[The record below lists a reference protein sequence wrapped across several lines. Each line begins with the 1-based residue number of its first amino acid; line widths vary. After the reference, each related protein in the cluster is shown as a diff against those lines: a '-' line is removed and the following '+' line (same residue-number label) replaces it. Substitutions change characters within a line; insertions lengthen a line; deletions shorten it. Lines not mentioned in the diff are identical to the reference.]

1 MGKEGIIV
9 KLLIIMWYHSQQFP
23 HMRGKKNNAHGPASG
38 LQEKNYSF
46 HSNGEGDT
54 PQNNAE
60 IVFVLLPLQSY
71 LDVLLFDPVCVW
83 VAYFLQTIRCCLI
96 WISIEIKRIEML
108 HLNDI
113 FHPLQHEWWWIQVCQ
128 MNSHLGSIPSLNPAS
143 KGRIKPVLPIH

>member
-1 MGKEGIIV
+1 MGKKGIIV

-23 HMRGKKNNAHGPASG
+23 HMRKKNNAHGPASG

-71 LDVLLFDPVCVW
+71 LDVLLFDQVCVW
-83 VAYFLQTIRCCLI
+83 VTYFLQTIRCCLI
-96 WISIEIKRIEML
+96 WISIEIKELIPML
-108 HLNDI
+108 LLSYILKCCIWMTYFILCSMSDDE
-113 FHPLQHEWWWIQVCQ
+113 FRFVRWILTQVCLL
-128 MNSHLGSIPSLNPAS
+128 H
-143 KGRIKPVLPIH
+143 PIIESGL